1 MKIRGKLL
9 VMVCL
14 LFMPLGCA
22 SMLPSSKVMVISPW
36 QDFDSAKTDYGKI
49 IPGQTTLE
57 ELNKIGFSPYTV
69 PNIRILNATDTINIF
84 MQNPSMRIENLDP
97 GVQKC
102 LEVKGGRCTS
112 YRIEPSVLNS
122 KRIGNFWLDLLTFK
136 RQTVVTGW
144 EFRGLIIIVDNVVVY
159 KDPIGGRPTVNT
171 EEIINKPLGPLQ
183 DASSDI
189 VPVTRALL
197 F

>member
-1 MKIRGKLL
+1 MEAYSKLL
-9 VMVCL
+9 SMVFL
-14 LFMPLGCA
+14 LLMFVGCA
-22 SMLPSSKVMVISPW
+22 SLLPSSKITIISPW
-36 QDFDSAKTDYGKI
+36 QDFGSAKADYEKI

-102 LEVKGGRCTS
+102 LEVKARCTS
-112 YRIEPSVLNS
+112 YRIEPSILDS
-122 KRIGNFWLDLLTFK
+122 KRVGNFWLDLLTFK
-136 RQTVVTGW
+136 RHTVVTGW

-159 KDPIGGRPTVNT
+159 KDPIGGRPTVHT
-171 EEIINKPLGPLQ
+171 EEMVNKPLGPLQ

-189 VPVTRALL
+189 IPVSRSL
-197 F
+197 FF